1 MGLSCF
7 RDKWQF
13 QPKIANFSDPVFL
26 MSLLREF
33 PLEFCYGDSAKNTVV
48 PLPEGGN
55 SMMIYAF
62 I

>member
-1 MGLSCF
+1 MAISA
-7 RDKWQF
+7 
-13 QPKIANFSDPVFL
+13 KIANFSDPVYL